1 MNARQFMLPAPP
13 TSPNQ
18 TAAALYLM
26 GRLPPKR
33 SRASKSQRRFLLVI
47 RLILKSLEQCGNAED
62 RMLASRMK
70 VTIREFTRQNR
81 ARLNAFVPL
90 QAKLEVTLRR
100 LVGDDTFTEASF
112 AVDFYLARKRLSGFS
127 QT

>member
-1 MNARQFMLPAPP
+1 
-13 TSPNQ
+13 
-18 TAAALYLM
+18 
-26 GRLPPKR
+26 
-33 SRASKSQRRFLLVI
+33 
-47 RLILKSLEQCGNAED
+47 
-62 RMLASRMK
+62 MLASRMK